1 MNIPFPKPLDLKGD
15 LATNW
20 KHFKR
25 VWENY
30 EIATGLKQ
38 RDTQLRCATFLTCVG
53 SDGLHVVDGL
63 KFDAE
68 EDKRDI
74 DKVITALD
82 TYCIGQTNVIM
93 SDTRSTVEIVE
104 IKNRKL

>member
-1 MNIPFPKPLDLKGD
+1 MNIPFLKPLDLKGD

-30 EIATGLKQ
+30 EVVTGLTQ

-53 SDGLHVVDGL
+53 LDGLHVVDGL

-82 TYCIGQTNVIM
+82 TSVLDRQTSFM
-93 SDTRSTVEIVE
+93 SDTRSTV
-104 IKNRKL
+104 